1 MAKGFKEVAARSK
14 PVYGTLMGSAQPAE
28 QTPDIQEVHS
38 TQGRKGAKQQRINM
52 AFSSENLDY
61 MRVMAGLKGVSITKL
76 VNDLIAQDREKNS
89 AAYGAAKDLSEQI

>member
-1 MAKGFKEVAARSK
+1 MAKRFKEVVARSK

-28 QTPDIQEVHS
+28 QTPKQEVHS

-52 AFSSENLDY
+52 AFSPEDLDY

-89 AAYGAAKDLSEQI
+89 SVYRAAKDLSKQI